1 MRILGID
8 PGLGITGYGCISIS
22 DSGLE
27 LVEAGVICTKKTDQL
42 PQRLTVLFDNIAE
55 LLKDVNPDVVV
66 IEELYS
72 HYNHPR
78 TAIIMG
84 HARGTLLLAA
94 GRRNIDVV
102 SYGANRIKKSLTGNG
117 HASKEQMQLMIKS
130 LLELDEPPKPPDVAD
145 ALAVALCHTNVI
157 NRS

>member
-8 PGLGITGYGCISIS
+8 PGLGITGYGCISMS

-27 LVEAGVICTKKTDQL
+27 LVEAGVIRTKKTDQL
-42 PQRLTVLFDNIAE
+42 PQRLTVLFDNITE
-55 LLKDVNPDVVV
+55 LLKDVNPNVVV

-72 HYNHPR
+72 HYKHPR
-78 TAIIMG
+78 TAIVMG

-94 GRRNIDVV
+94 GRSKIDVV

-117 HASKEQMQLMIKS
+117 HATKEQIQLMIKS

-145 ALAVALCHTNVI
+145 ALAVALCHINVI
-157 NRS
+157 NHS